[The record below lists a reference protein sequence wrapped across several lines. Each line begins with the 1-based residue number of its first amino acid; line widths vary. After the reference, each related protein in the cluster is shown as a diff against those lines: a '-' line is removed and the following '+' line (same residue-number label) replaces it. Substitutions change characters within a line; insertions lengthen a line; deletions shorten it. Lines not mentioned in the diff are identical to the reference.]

1 MKQIVVKDQDLSQA
15 ALEGMDAF
23 LQVFISAIR
32 EAIGG
37 EPTAETMSELNAD
50 QMTLLCWDTLHQEV
64 MDGGFIQLIQ
74 NGYGPYVLLGPFPM
88 LMKKEW
94 GQKQFGQFLFDVAR
108 EYKAHRS
115 ELEADKSDDDFMAQY
130 EQFEALND
138 YGDDYLDEYEE
149 TVTPAI
155 VEHYQSLTDK

>member
-1 MKQIVVKDQDLSQA
+1 MTYNEAVTTLNALTDQLIA
-15 ALEGMDAF
+15 
-23 LQVFISAIR
+23 R
-32 EAIGG
+32 IGG
-37 EPTAETMSELNAD
+37 QLNESN
-50 QMTLLCWDTLHQEV
+50 MNMLSLNEHCLLAYRYLRDEV

-94 GQKQFGQFLFDVAR
+94 RQKQFGQFLFDVAR
-108 EYKAHRS
+108 EYKAHRA

-138 YGDDYLDEYEE
+138 YGDDYLDDYEE

>member
-1 MKQIVVKDQDLSQA
+1 MTYEDSVTYLNSETDQLIARIDGQLTDDNMNLLS
-15 ALEGMDAF
+15 
-23 LQVFISAIR
+23 
-32 EAIGG
+32 
-37 EPTAETMSELNAD
+37 LNEHC
-50 QMTLLCWDTLHQEV
+50 LLAYRYLRDEV

-108 EYKAHRS
+108 EYKTHRS

>member
-1 MKQIVVKDQDLSQA
+1 MTYEDSVTYLNSETDQLIARIDGQLTDDNMNLLS
-15 ALEGMDAF
+15 
-23 LQVFISAIR
+23 
-32 EAIGG
+32 
-37 EPTAETMSELNAD
+37 LNEHC
-50 QMTLLCWDTLHQEV
+50 LLAYRYLRDEV

-108 EYKAHRS
+108 EYKAHRA
-115 ELEADKSDDDFMAQY
+115 ELEADKSDEDFMAQY

-138 YGDDYLDEYEE
+138 YGDDYLDDYEE

>member
-1 MKQIVVKDQDLSQA
+1 MTYNEAVTTLNALTDQLIA
-15 ALEGMDAF
+15 
-23 LQVFISAIR
+23 R
-32 EAIGG
+32 IGG
-37 EPTAETMSELNAD
+37 QLTNDNMNLLSLNEHC
-50 QMTLLCWDTLHQEV
+50 LLAYRYLRDEV

-108 EYKAHRS
+108 EYKAHRA

-138 YGDDYLDEYEE
+138 YGDDYLDDYEE

>member
-1 MKQIVVKDQDLSQA
+1 MTYN
-15 ALEGMDAF
+15 
-23 LQVFISAIR
+23 
-32 EAIGG
+32 EAV
-37 EPTAETMSELNAD
+37 TTLNALTD
-50 QMTLLCWDTLHQEV
+50 QLIARIDGQLTDDNMNLLSLNEHCLLAYRYLRDEV

>member
-1 MKQIVVKDQDLSQA
+1 MTYNEAVTTLNALTDQLIA
-15 ALEGMDAF
+15 
-23 LQVFISAIR
+23 R
-32 EAIGG
+32 IGG
-37 EPTAETMSELNAD
+37 QLTNDNMNLLSLNEHC
-50 QMTLLCWDTLHQEV
+50 LLAYRYLRDEV

-108 EYKAHRS
+108 EYKAHRA

>member
-1 MKQIVVKDQDLSQA
+1 MTYEDSVTYLNSETDQLIARIDGQLTDDNMNLLS
-15 ALEGMDAF
+15 
-23 LQVFISAIR
+23 
-32 EAIGG
+32 
-37 EPTAETMSELNAD
+37 LNEHC
-50 QMTLLCWDTLHQEV
+50 LLAYRYLRDEV

-115 ELEADKSDDDFMAQY
+115 ELEADKRDDDFMAQY

>member
-1 MKQIVVKDQDLSQA
+1 MTYEDSVTYLNSETDQLIARIDGQLTDDNMNLLS
-15 ALEGMDAF
+15 
-23 LQVFISAIR
+23 
-32 EAIGG
+32 
-37 EPTAETMSELNAD
+37 LNEHC
-50 QMTLLCWDTLHQEV
+50 LLAYRYLRDEV

-115 ELEADKSDDDFMAQY
+115 ELEADKNDDDFMAQY

>member
-1 MKQIVVKDQDLSQA
+1 MTYEDSVTYLNSETDQLIARIDGQLTDDNMNLLS
-15 ALEGMDAF
+15 
-23 LQVFISAIR
+23 
-32 EAIGG
+32 
-37 EPTAETMSELNAD
+37 LNEHC
-50 QMTLLCWDTLHQEV
+50 LLAYRYLRDEV

-108 EYKAHRS
+108 EYKAHRA
-115 ELEADKSDDDFMAQY
+115 ELEADKSDEDFMAQY

>member
-1 MKQIVVKDQDLSQA
+1 MTYNEAVTTLNALTDQLIA
-15 ALEGMDAF
+15 
-23 LQVFISAIR
+23 R
-32 EAIGG
+32 IGG
-37 EPTAETMSELNAD
+37 QLTNDNMNLLSLNEHC
-50 QMTLLCWDTLHQEV
+50 LLAYRYLRDEV

-138 YGDDYLDEYEE
+138 YGDDYLDDYEE

>member
-1 MKQIVVKDQDLSQA
+1 MTYEDSVTYLNSETDQLIA
-15 ALEGMDAF
+15 
-23 LQVFISAIR
+23 R
-32 EAIGG
+32 IGG
-37 EPTAETMSELNAD
+37 QLTNDNMNLLSLNEHC
-50 QMTLLCWDTLHQEV
+50 LLAYRYLRDEV

-115 ELEADKSDDDFMAQY
+115 ELEADKSDEDFMAQY

-138 YGDDYLDEYEE
+138 YGDDYLDDYEE

>member
-1 MKQIVVKDQDLSQA
+1 MTYEDSVTYLNSETDQLIARIDGQLTDDNMNLLS
-15 ALEGMDAF
+15 
-23 LQVFISAIR
+23 
-32 EAIGG
+32 
-37 EPTAETMSELNAD
+37 LNEHC
-50 QMTLLCWDTLHQEV
+50 LLAYRYLRDEV

-138 YGDDYLDEYEE
+138 YGDDYLDDYEE